1 MNAPGPLVQP
11 PPHLVEHALLLL
23 ARRHGG
29 SPAQA
34 EAALAEW
41 HTRCAADPAFAAACR
56 VAEQAWQATDASA
69 LRDTLALPPPTGGDT
84 AASRTGAGT
93 GAGRRRTLGTL
104 GVAALVAG
112 LGGAGRW
119 WWQQPLHQQALAT
132 GHGQIRP
139 LTLPDGTR
147 LTLDAHTRVSVRLY
161 RQRRELHLHEGEI
174 HLHAAADPAR
184 PLTVHTAQG
193 QVRVLGTVFSVA
205 ARHQHMHVAVAEG
218 RVAVWHAAHAGRA
231 TPDLQLRAG
240 QQARIGARP
249 EDSDPAPR
257 PIDAADV
264 GAWQGG
270 AQSGWLVFHAT
281 PLPEVLARWNHYL
294 SPPLHMQDPAALHA
308 LRLTGSY
315 PLRDP
320 AAFLASLPRTLPV
333 TVQPAPGG
341 SWRIGPRRAQGH
353 AG

>member
-1 MNAPGPLVQP
+1 MNAPGPLVLP

-69 LRDTLALPPPTGGDT
+69 LRDTLALPPRTGGDT
-84 AASRTGAGT
+84 ASARAGT
-93 GAGRRRTLGTL
+93 GRRRALGAL
-104 GVAALVAG
+104 GAAALTAALGHAG
-112 LGGAGRW
+112 HW
-119 WWQQPLHQQALAT
+119 WWRQPLHQQALAT
-132 GHGQIRP
+132 GHGEIRP

-184 PLTVHTAQG
+184 PLTVHTRHG
-193 QVRVLGTVFSVA
+193 RVRVLGTIFSVA

-218 RVAVWHAAHAGRA
+218 RVAIWHAAHAERA
-231 TPDLQLRAG
+231 TPDLELRAG
-240 QQARIGARP
+240 QQIRLGGQPGQAA
-249 EDSDPAPR
+249 PAPQ

-281 PLPEVLARWNHYL
+281 PLPEVVARWNHYL
-294 SPPLHMQDPAALHA
+294 SPPLHLQDPAALQA
-308 LRLTGSY
+308 LRLTGSF

-341 SWRIGPRRAQGH
+341 SWRIALRHQQRRAERP
-353 AG
+353 